1 LVELKGIRE
10 CYYLWKDYFGRDNE
24 CVNEWNARAQDIYEC
39 EKCSRVF
46 AKKSGKANEIWFKPI
61 TGKYSSEV
69 TLEEY
74 VRRRLASHFA
84 TPDKSKI
91 VYEQEGSTKSDEEQS
106 SGRESKVITQISS
119 FNVRGQKF
127 ITTHTPV

>member
-1 LVELKGIRE
+1 MKGIRE

-24 CVNEWNARAQDIYEC
+24 CVSEWNARAEDIFEC

-46 AKKSGKANEIWFKPI
+46 AKKFGKANEIWFKPI
-61 TGKYSSEV
+61 TSKYSSEV
-69 TLEEY
+69 TLEGY
-74 VRRRLASHFA
+74 VRRRFASHFA